1 MSMCHFRAFPS
12 LLFFFGVPWVD
23 LFQTFN
29 ISKLRFIY
37 CSYTAYSENL

>member
-12 LLFFFGVPWVD
+12 FLVFFDVPWVD